1 MNISV
6 RGKKRF
12 GICLLVACLVVGNMT
27 GCSFMKKSLEIETG
41 NVSSGSVV
49 MMVGGEQ
56 VRYSEV
62 LAYCYFLKCQY
73 ENSFGEELWQYKI
86 SENETIGDQAK
97 QEIVNMITQL
107 KVINTVAQEQGISL
121 SADEQDE
128 ALRQAEDLV
137 RNANAKDKKK
147 YLLSVQEISEIYQEN
162 ALADKMFYVATDRAD
177 TNVSEE
183 EARQAVLDGE
193 SGGEGSQTPS
203 DGREPGEDEIN
214 QAKEQII
221 QQRQSDMFIEEYN
234 KWMQDKHVD
243 INQAFWNDFSL

>member
-1 MNISV
+1 MSA
-6 RGKKRF
+6 GKKRF
-12 GICLLVACLVVGNMT
+12 GLCLMIVCLTVLGLT
-27 GCSFMKKSLEIETG
+27 GCSFMKKSSEIESG
-41 NVSSGSVV
+41 DVSSGSVV

-73 ENSFGEELWQYKI
+73 ENSFGKELWDYKI

-107 KVINTVAQEQGISL
+107 KVINAVAQEQGISL

-128 ALRQAEDLV
+128 ALRQAEDLH
-137 RNANAKDKKK
+137 RNASAEDKKK

-183 EARQAVLDGE
+183 EARQAVLDAQNDRD
-193 SGGEGSQTPS
+193 GSQASS

-221 QQRQSDMFIEEYN
+221 RQRQSDMFIEEYN
-234 KWMQDKHVD
+234 KWLQDQHVD